1 MKTNLI
7 AVTVLTLLCSLRLQ
21 AEPWSTDKART
32 WGEALPWQVGAN
44 FVPSSAINQ
53 LEMWQAETFDPEGID
68 RELGWAASLGMNTM
82 RVFLHDIAWRADA
95 DGFFKRVDQYLQIAD
110 KHGIRTMIV
119 IFDGV
124 WHPYPKS
131 GKQPEPRSGLHNSG
145 WVQSP
150 SREILEDPKRHD
162 ELQPYVTAVIKRYK
176 DDKRVL
182 IWDLYN
188 EPDNPNRNSYGEAGT
203 KEELAPATK
212 VKRATELLRKTF
224 AWARE
229 VAPSQPITCGVWRG
243 DYLENP
249 DPFHKLC
256 LDESDVISF
265 HTYDGPGRAREL
277 SEGLVKL
284 GKGRPVMCTEY
295 MARGNNSTFEGI
307 LPIFKEHN
315 IGAYNWGFVNGRS
328 QTIYPW
334 DSWQK
339 PYDKQPD
346 PWFHDIFRRD
356 GSVYRQ
362 GEVDLIRKLSG
373 NAK

>member
-1 MKTNLI
+1 MKSTLI
-7 AVTVLTLLCSLRLQ
+7 TAFFSLLCSLQLH
-21 AEPWSTDKART
+21 AEPWSTDRAKE
-32 WGEALPWQVGAN
+32 WGKELPWQVGAN

-53 LEMWQAETFDPEGID
+53 LEMWQAETFDPKGID

-82 RVFLHDIAWRADA
+82 RVFMHDIAWRSDT
-95 DGFFKRVDQYLQIAD
+95 DGFFNRVDQYLQIAD
-110 KHGIRTMIV
+110 KHGIRSMIV

-124 WHPYPKS
+124 WDPNPKA
-131 GKQPEPRSGLHNSG
+131 GKQPEPRPGLHNSG

-150 SREILEDPKRHD
+150 AREILEDPKRHD
-162 ELQPYVTAVIKRYK
+162 ELKPYVTALLKRYK

-188 EPDNPNRNSYGEAGT
+188 EPDNSNRNSYGEAGT
-203 KEELAPATK
+203 KEELTPATK
-212 VKRATELLRKTF
+212 VVRSTELLRKTF

-229 VAPSQPITCGVWRG
+229 VAPSQPITCGVWKG
-243 DYLENP
+243 DYLNNP
-249 DPFHKLC
+249 SPIHQLC

-265 HTYDGPGRAREL
+265 HTYDGPDRALEL
-277 SEGLVKL
+277 TEGLVEL
-284 GKGRPVMCTEY
+284 GKGRPVTCTEY

-315 IGAYNWGFVNGRS
+315 VGAYNWGFVNGRS

-339 PYDKQPD
+339 PYDMEPD
-346 PWFHDIFRRD
+346 PWFHDIFRKD
-356 GSVYRQ
+356 GSIYRQ
-362 GEVDLIRKLSG
+362 GEVDLIRRLSG
-373 NAK
+373 NGN